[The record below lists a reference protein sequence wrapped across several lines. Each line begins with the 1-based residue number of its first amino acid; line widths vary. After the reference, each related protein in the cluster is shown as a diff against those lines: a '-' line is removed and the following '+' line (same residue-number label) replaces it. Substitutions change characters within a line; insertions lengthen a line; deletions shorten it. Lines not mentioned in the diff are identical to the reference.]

1 MVQKA
6 AMKWYSKGDVPSP
19 KNQNDFLTFVG
30 YSRIPIFR
38 IEINHTTMGE
48 EVPIDY
54 RYAEKVPGPLYTIR
68 ERDLT
73 HIKPQILGVG
83 EVLYCYGKKMICVRQ
98 AIYRD

>member
-1 MVQKA
+1 
-6 AMKWYSKGDVPSP
+6 
-19 KNQNDFLTFVG
+19 
-30 YSRIPIFR
+30 
-38 IEINHTTMGE
+38 MGE

-83 EVLYCYGKKMICVRQ
+83 EVLYCYGWVWDRQ
-98 AIYRD
+98 YIETTIYGEEKNQALVFMLHQFS

>member
-1 MVQKA
+1 M
-6 AMKWYSKGDVPSP
+6 
-19 KNQNDFLTFVG
+19 
-30 YSRIPIFR
+30 
-38 IEINHTTMGE
+38 
-48 EVPIDY
+48 PIDY

-98 AIYRD
+98 AIYRVFMGKKSSSCFHVAPIFLNYHISIRFLFKFWKLIILFLKEFP

>member
-1 MVQKA
+1 M
-6 AMKWYSKGDVPSP
+6 
-19 KNQNDFLTFVG
+19 
-30 YSRIPIFR
+30 
-38 IEINHTTMGE
+38 
-48 EVPIDY
+48 PIDY

-98 AIYRD
+98 AIYRVFMGKKSSSCFHVAPIFLNYHIYKISFQVLETYDTIFLGIPMS

>member
-1 MVQKA
+1 
-6 AMKWYSKGDVPSP
+6 
-19 KNQNDFLTFVG
+19 
-30 YSRIPIFR
+30 
-38 IEINHTTMGE
+38 MGE

-98 AIYRD
+98 AIYIETIWRKKNQAFVFMLY